1 MTIAFHI
8 NDKHLRQTNCV
19 INYNNSIE
27 CNQSF
32 DQKFANNE
40 TTIQLNETKAQNNRL
55 FNKSLIKKKYKL
67 IYSQSIYESAIK
79 EIEILKKIKPYFEIK
94 FDNKIGFNCK
104 LNECKFR
111 AKTLKLIEIHLRIKH
126 FIFK

>member
-1 MTIAFHI
+1 MTNIY
-8 NDKHLRQTNCV
+8 D
-19 INYNNSIE
+19 NN
-27 CNQSF
+27 N
-32 DQKFANNE
+32 KFGNNE
-40 TTIQLNETKAQNNRL
+40 TRIQLNERKAENNRL
-55 FNKSLIKKKYKL
+55 FNKSLIEKKYKL
-67 IYSQSIYESAIK
+67 VYSQSIYESAIK